1 MNELQPTHPS
11 APVHSLRLKSLR
23 LKTTTSPKLLM
34 KISTFI
40 IVAALVSTSL
50 GKAPNPSTV
59 PPHVPTCVAR
69 IRAGADAPLARANV
83 TPAHVS
89 RPLAPCAAGLGA
101 CQPSAGPCEFTLAP
115 CEPPLG
121 PVRADLCPVSADPL
135 ACVSQGPGCV
145 RVDPWTVSIE
155 PWRVS
160 GAAGNERFTLKQ
172 AEIS

>member
-101 CQPSAGPCEFTLAP
+101 CQPSAGPCEFHPCPVQTAPWACASRPLARVSR
-115 CEPPLG
+115 PLG
-121 PVRADLCPVSADPL
+121 VCQR
-135 ACVSQGPGCV
+135 GCKSLSV
-145 RVDPWTVSIE
+145 NCSSIAM
-155 PWRVS
+155 PS
-160 GAAGNERFTLKQ
+160 SPAGAAKRWR
-172 AEIS
+172 A